1 MGHAQVSDRNVSF
14 FDILIILVA
23 VMVRLRFVWDKRWLK
38 FATIGCIPVNSLEY
52 IVPLNLLKRGSE
64 ARICDKYCLQ

>member
-23 VMVRLRFVWDKRWLK
+23 VMVRLRFVRDKRWLK

-52 IVPLNLLKRGSE
+52 IVPLNLLKRGPE
-64 ARICDKYCLQ
+64 ARICDKDCL